1 MALAITEHAA
11 GDVTVLRLDGRL
23 VLEEGEAPFRASI
36 DHLAREGRLH
46 VVVDLRRV
54 SYIDSAGLGAMV
66 SRYVSLRRKGG
77 DLKLVRPTPR
87 STHVL
92 DITRLSQVFEIFD
105 REEDAVRS
113 FSANRASTS
122 T

>member
-11 GDVTVLRLDGRL
+11 GDVTVLKLDGRL
-23 VLEEGEAPFRASI
+23 VLEEGEVPFRASI
-36 DHLAREGRLH
+36 DQLAREGRMH
-46 VVVDLRRV
+46 VVVDLEGV

-66 SRYVSLRRKGG
+66 SRYVSLRRRGG
-77 DLKLVRPTPR
+77 DMKLVRPTQR

-105 REEDAVRS
+105 CEEDAVRS
-113 FSANRASTS
+113 FSVSRAPTS